1 MPEMPEVENVRAT
14 LQELVPGKKIDQ
26 VIVRVPKMIVSTPP
40 DEFVHMLVGQEI
52 EGVRRRGK
60 FLLFDLTN
68 CTILSHLRMEGK
80 FRLMD
85 ENEEV
90 SKHTHIIFHFED
102 HTELRFLDVR
112 KFGTME
118 VTNKYGEGETRSIK
132 KLGPEPLTQAFTLT
146 DFATGVKKTS
156 RAIKTALL
164 DQKLVAGVGNI
175 YADEICFEAKVR
187 PERAANSLSDKKI
200 KRIFE
205 ATKSI
210 MTEAIA
216 LGGSTVRTYVNSQGK
231 LGQYQDKLK
240 VYGKTDEPCVVCGT
254 PIEKIKLNGRGT
266 HFCPNCQK

>member
-14 LQELVPGKKIDQ
+14 LQNLVPGKKINQ
-26 VIVRVPKMIVSTPP
+26 VIVHVPKMIKNTPP

-80 FRLMD
+80 FRLM
-85 ENEEV
+85 NETDEV

-118 VTNKYGEGETRSIK
+118 VTNKFGEADTNSIK
-132 KLGPEPLTQAFTLT
+132 KLGPEPLTPAFTLEA
-146 DFATGVKKTS
+146 FATGVKKTS

-164 DQKLVAGVGNI
+164 DQKLVAGIGNI

-187 PERAANSLSDKKI
+187 PERAANSLSNKEI
-200 KRIFE
+200 KLLFE

-210 MTEAIA
+210 MTEAVA
-216 LGGSTVRTYVNSQGK
+216 LGGSTVRTYVNSQGE
-231 LGQYQDKLK
+231 LGRYQEKLK
-240 VYGKTDEPCVVCGT
+240 VYGKTSEPCVICGT
-254 PIEKIKLNGRGT
+254 QIEKIKLNGRGT